1 MTDERQLVSLS
12 PVSERLLVALSGGV
26 DSAVAAAMLVDA
38 GHQVTGV
45 HLRLADTDP
54 AVPGQGCCGLDDA
67 QDARR
72 TAQVLG
78 IGFHVWDLRDVF
90 RREVQ
95 EPFAA
100 GYAAGTTPNPCV
112 ACNERVKIGAV
123 LRRADALGFDALAT
137 GHHARID
144 TGPDGRSR
152 LRRAVDRKKDQSYV
166 LHVHGPDELARLR
179 TPVGA
184 LTKDRVRELAAER
197 GLRVADKR
205 DSYDVCFIPDGDTA
219 GYLAE
224 QLPDAPGEVVDVDGT
239 VLGSH
244 DGAWRFTVGQRRGLG
259 LDHHEPRF
267 VIDTDPG
274 EQRVVVGPRA
284 ALATSWLTVGD
295 VVWHRGEPPEGEVL
309 VQIRAHGRPHP
320 GRVTDEGGGTAR
332 IEVDEP
338 FHGVAVGQSCVL
350 YDAADEVVLAG
361 GRITAAERPLLP
373 TA

>member
-1 MTDERQLVSLS
+1 MTVTPSVPAAPER
-12 PVSERLLVALSGGV
+12 ERVLVALSGGV
-26 DSAVAAAMLVDA
+26 DSAVAAALLAEA
-38 GHQVTGV
+38 GHDVTGV

-54 AVPGQGCCGLDDA
+54 QVVGQGCCGLDDA

-78 IGFHVWDLRDVF
+78 IDFHVWDLRDVF

-112 ACNERVKIGAV
+112 TCNEKVKVGAV
-123 LRRADALGFDALAT
+123 LRRALQLGFDAVAT

-144 TGPDGRSR
+144 PTVPS

-179 TPVGA
+179 TPVGEM
-184 LTKDRVRELAAER
+184 TKDEVRAFAADR
-197 GLRVADKR
+197 DLRVAGKP

-219 GYLAE
+219 GYLADE
-224 QLPDAPGEVVDVDGT
+224 LPEAPGEIVDVDGT
-239 VLGSH
+239 VLGTH

-267 VIDTDPG
+267 VVDVDA
-274 EQRVVVGPRA
+274 EAARVTVGPRD
-284 ALATSWLTVGD
+284 ALATSWLTLDD
-295 VVWHRGEPPEGEVL
+295 VVWHAGAVPTGDVL
-309 VQIRAHGRPHP
+309 VQIRAHGRPHL
-320 GRVTDEGGGTAR
+320 GQVVVRDDVVR

-338 FHGVAVGQSCVL
+338 FHGVAIGQSCVV
-350 YDAADEVVLAG
+350 YDRDDDRVLAG
-361 GRITAAERPLLP
+361 GRIARAARPLLP
-373 TA
+373 VA